1 MLQENGNRE
10 YLVSVKKAVNTSQAM
25 VDLGLTAIAKV
36 AEIVSFLKIEEV
48 RSLVLQHSG
57 LVTGQDDA
65 SKKAKEKGLMDK
77 PQGSVD
83 QQQEIEK
90 LNMLFQQEDIADN
103 KDEQLLNEPVA
114 TGIVKIPNFFPL

>member
-1 MLQENGNRE
+1 
-10 YLVSVKKAVNTSQAM
+10 
-25 VDLGLTAIAKV
+25 
-36 AEIVSFLKIEEV
+36 
-48 RSLVLQHSG
+48 
-57 LVTGQDDA
+57 
-65 SKKAKEKGLMDK
+65 MDK

-114 TGIVKIPNFFPL
+114 TGIVKIHNFFPL